1 MRVPRTE
8 PEFSPGVALMAWF
21 GAFLGANIGVAI
33 IVSATGYLNVPVRTW
48 PLWLEALTLL
58 PLWAAL
64 VIAVIAVSRLRGTGR
79 PRRDFG
85 LSVRPIDAAV
95 GIPVGVLT
103 QMIFVPLLYFPIQ
116 WIFGKQDL
124 EKPAKDLTNTATGV
138 GLVLLAVLV
147 IVGAPLFEELFF
159 RGLLLR
165 SFQARVNDGVA
176 LLVSSALFAVAHF
189 QWLQLPGLVLFGLVA
204 GYLAQRTGRLGA
216 SIFAHAGFNAYTI
229 IYLVARR

>member
-8 PEFSPGVALMAWF
+8 PEFSPGVALTAWL
-21 GAFLGANIGVAI
+21 GAFVGANVAVAI

-48 PLWLEALTLL
+48 PLWLTTVTLL
-58 PLWAAL
+58 PLWVAMF
-64 VIAVIAVSRLRGTGR
+64 IAVIAVSRLRGTGR

-85 LSVRPIDAAV
+85 LSVRPIDAAI
-95 GIPVGVLT
+95 GFPTGVLL
-103 QMIFVPLLYFPIQ
+103 QMVFVPLLYIPVQ
-116 WIFGKQDL
+116 WIFGKHDID
-124 EKPAKDLTNTATGV
+124 KAAKDLTNTATGA

-147 IVGAPLFEELFF
+147 IVGAPFFEELFF
-159 RGLLLR
+159 RGLLMR

-176 LLVSSALFAVAHF
+176 LVVSATLFGVAHF
-189 QWLQLPGLVLFGLVA
+189 QLLQLPGLILFGLVA

-216 SIFAHAGFNAYTI
+216 SMFAHAGFNAYTI